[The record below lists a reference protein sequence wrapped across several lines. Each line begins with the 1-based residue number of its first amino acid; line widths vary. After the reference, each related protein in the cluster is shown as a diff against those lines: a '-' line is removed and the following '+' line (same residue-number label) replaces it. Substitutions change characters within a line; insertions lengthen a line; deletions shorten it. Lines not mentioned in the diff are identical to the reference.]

1 MTRSATHTLPGT
13 VGETGIHQSQS
24 QTGIA
29 GPKTGDEAVEF
40 FGRTGEDSEVKVLF
54 LNRTPTGLNFRP
66 YDLTVVDRTEI
77 DPEHFTMSASGVV
90 HIQPGQPSQF
100 TPLGQWWRRSSLF
113 NTLRS
118 IPFFK
123 NFMPAK
129 TYQLW
134 NQNVRF
140 RKYSQV
146 RARLIKKLFL
156 AKRAFCSTLL
166 ELNRQC
172 FELRSTPLLTYT
184 TKHSYSIEEF
194 IETQNKVRT
203 ESYKVFES
211 IVDKVQALLEKVCE
225 DVTSRVRAS
234 EDGLPPGG
242 LEEAAATTSHK
253 SQKSKSM
260 QQMKQEALER
270 ARFAFVC
277 TYFCYRLCVCVCGRF
292 HA

>member
-1 MTRSATHTLPGT
+1 
-13 VGETGIHQSQS
+13 
-24 QTGIA
+24 
-29 GPKTGDEAVEF
+29 
-40 FGRTGEDSEVKVLF
+40 
-54 LNRTPTGLNFRP
+54 
-66 YDLTVVDRTEI
+66 
-77 DPEHFTMSASGVV
+77 MSASGVV

-123 NFMPAK
+123 NFLPAK

-270 ARFAFVC
+270 ARLVSEC
-277 TYFCYRLCVCVCGRF
+277 NCVCVCLYVCHVCSVVCACISVFIRAHSGTPF
-292 HA
+292 MYPMMLVHGLLLCGLE